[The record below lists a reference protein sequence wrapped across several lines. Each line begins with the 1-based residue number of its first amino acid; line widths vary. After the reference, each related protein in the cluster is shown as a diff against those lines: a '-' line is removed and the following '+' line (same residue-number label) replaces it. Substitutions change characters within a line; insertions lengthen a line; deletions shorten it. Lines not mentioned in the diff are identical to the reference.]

1 MRMKSVLVFS
11 LKGGVGKTTTAVNLA
26 HASATSSRRRTLLWD
41 LDSQAAATW
50 LLRRSGAPGTKART
64 AVADGRLADLVIDS
78 DTPGLRLLPAD
89 RSLRRLEGDLAA
101 ADQAKQLRRLL
112 KSLEDETD
120 RLIIDAPPGLSTLAD
135 RLFRAVDLILLPV
148 PPAPLPARS
157 AEQLRAELVRL
168 PGGGP
173 PVLPF
178 WSMVDR
184 RRRLHRE
191 MVATAPDWPLVP
203 ASALVEAMTERRL
216 PLAAFAPTTPP
227 ALAFARLWSAVERA
241 LLKGG
246 GG

>member
-1 MRMKSVLVFS
+1 MKSILVFS
-11 LKGGVGKTTTAVNLA
+11 VKGGVGKTTTAVNLA
-26 HASATSSRRRTLLWD
+26 HAAAVSGGRRTLLWD

-50 LLRRSGAPGTKART
+50 LLRRSAAPGVKARA
-64 AVADGRLADLVIDS
+64 AVADGRLADLVIES
-78 DTPGLRLLPAD
+78 DTPGLHLLPAD

-112 KSLEDETD
+112 KSLADDYD

-148 PPAPLPARS
+148 PPTPLPARS
-157 AEQLRAELVRL
+157 AEQLRAELARL

-178 WSMVDR
+178 WNMVDR

-191 MVATAPDWPLVP
+191 TVATAPDRLLVP
-203 ASALVEAMTERRL
+203 SSARVEAMTERRL
-216 PLAAFAPTTPP
+216 PLAAIAPGCE
-227 ALAFARLWSAVERA
+227 AARATAQLWSAVERA
-241 LLKGG
+241 LLGG
-246 GG
+246 GAR